1 MLILVSGSTLSLFAV
16 SASEPLLF
24 GVVLFAADTFLSPLN
39 KPLIKSPNSFDEAL
53 LLLTDFEFTNDSLS
67 LTDTE
72 TDSLLLTDTETDS
85 LSLTYTE
92 TDSLSLFVF
101 SLLKATS
108 SP

>member
-1 MLILVSGSTLSLFAV
+1 MFILVSGSTLSLFAV
-16 SASEPLLF
+16 SAADAEPLPF

-72 TDSLLLTDTETDS
+72 TDSLSLTD
-85 LSLTYTE
+85 TE

-108 SP
+108 FP

>member
-1 MLILVSGSTLSLFAV
+1 MFILVSESTLSLFAV
-16 SASEPLLF
+16 SASEPVPF

-67 LTDTE
+67 LTDSE
-72 TDSLLLTDTETDS
+72 TETDS
-85 LSLTYTE
+85 LSLTDTE

-101 SLLKATS
+101 SLLAATS

>member
-1 MLILVSGSTLSLFAV
+1 M
-16 SASEPLLF
+16 
-24 GVVLFAADTFLSPLN
+24 
-39 KPLIKSPNSFDEAL
+39 

-85 LSLTYTE
+85 LSLTDTE

-101 SLLKATS
+101 SLLEATS